1 MVDRVFI
8 SDNTFITR
16 NANNNIT
23 FSADRY
29 YVKNDPNGSFFLGG
43 VTTTPVL
50 VGRTSGEGTPSPY
63 TNIAGFVIDHSFS
76 RTVVNGLNVSG
87 FNFNIP
93 VNTTSVAGKAL
104 GFQTTQSRYMFR
116 PADNGSYYIYNNRQ
130 RVTLNYSLDGTFI
143 FSDPLLLVVILV
155 FDMQEV
161 GPYQPVGSLGWCANN
176 FAVLNNINQLR
187 KGGTLTATPSHSSYN
202 EISQTTDGV
211 TFSSPL
217 SQFTSQPLTIRY
229 DPLCAIG
236 NKTNVDLTVTP

>member
-93 VNTTSVAGKAL
+93 VRLFYAFFKHS
-104 GFQTTQSRYMFR
+104 
-116 PADNGSYYIYNNRQ
+116 PPNNCP
-130 RVTLNYSLDGTFI
+130 FEI
-143 FSDPLLLVVILV
+143 LLLA
-155 FDMQEV
+155 
-161 GPYQPVGSLGWCANN
+161 S
-176 FAVLNNINQLR
+176 
-187 KGGTLTATPSHSSYN
+187 T
-202 EISQTTDGV
+202 
-211 TFSSPL
+211 
-217 SQFTSQPLTIRY
+217 
-229 DPLCAIG
+229 
-236 NKTNVDLTVTP
+236 